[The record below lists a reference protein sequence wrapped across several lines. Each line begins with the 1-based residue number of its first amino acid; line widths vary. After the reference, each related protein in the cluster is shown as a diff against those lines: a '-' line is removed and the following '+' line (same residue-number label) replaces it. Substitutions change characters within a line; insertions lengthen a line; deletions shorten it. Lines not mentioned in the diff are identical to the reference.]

1 MCIRDSNEDDS
12 GTVVITAGAGADS
25 FTGSGDIFNLS
36 FILSGDAGT
45 SEFVDLFLT
54 DILVNEDED
63 AIYNTDSGV
72 VLVLSYVDVTM
83 NGSVTPFDSSVIL
96 QYLVGSV
103 ELDDGQA
110 DAGDVTQDASL
121 SALDAAII
129 LQFTVGMVDD
139 LPYDGD
145 MNLVAGG
152 DVGITGGSVSPGD
165 VFQMPILLDGGDNV
179 RSYELELSYDPEV
192 LVYQSLVWDES
203 VSGMTI
209 LDNQE
214 DGIIRVSAAGLG
226 AIESGSVVMGYV
238 EFELMETFEDY
249 ETTITM
255 SRSRLNEEAVV
266 IDGSTAI
273 YTNALLVVD
282 EWGHGGVP
290 DVYALKQNF
299 PNPFNPVTQ
308 IRYQLPEES
317 VVTIQIYDIMAVSY
331 SHLTLP
337 TICRV

>member
-1 MCIRDSNEDDS
+1 
-12 GTVVITAGAGADS
+12 
-25 FTGSGDIFNLS
+25 
-36 FILSGDAGT
+36 
-45 SEFVDLFLT
+45 
-54 DILVNEDED
+54 
-63 AIYNTDSGV
+63 
-72 VLVLSYVDVTM
+72 M
-83 NGSVTPFDSSVIL
+83 NGSVTPFDASVIL

-129 LQFTVGMVDD
+129 LQFIVGMVDD
-139 LPYDGD
+139 LPYDEEEND
-145 MNLVAGG
+145 LLAAGG
-152 DVGITGGSVSPGD
+152 DVVISGGSVSPGD

-192 LVYQSLVWDES
+192 LVYQSLIWDES

-209 LDNQE
+209 LDNLE
-214 DGIIRVSAAGLG
+214 DGIIRVGAAGLG
-226 AIESGSVVMGYV
+226 AIESGSVVLGYV
-238 EFELMETFEDY
+238 EFELVDTFDEY

-266 IDGSTAI
+266 IDGTTAV

-282 EWGHGGVP
+282 DWGHGGVP

-317 VVTIQIYDIMAVSY
+317 VVTIQIYDIMGRVVRSLVSGEKE
-331 SHLTLP
+331 LTGYHQVMWNGTNNYGDGVSAGMYLYVIQAGKFRD
-337 TICRV
+337 TRKMVLMK

>member
-1 MCIRDSNEDDS
+1 
-12 GTVVITAGAGADS
+12 
-25 FTGSGDIFNLS
+25 
-36 FILSGDAGT
+36 
-45 SEFVDLFLT
+45 LF
-54 DILVNEDED
+54 NEDENVYYD
-63 AIYNTDSGV
+63 TEPGG
-72 VLVLSYVDVTM
+72 VLVLSYGDVTM
-83 NGSVTPFDSSVIL
+83 NGSVTPFDASVIL

-103 ELDDGQA
+103 ELGDGQA
-110 DAGDVTQDASL
+110 DAGDVTLDASL

-152 DVGITGGSVSPGD
+152 DVVISGGSVSPGD

-192 LVYQSLVWDES
+192 LVYHSLIWDES

-214 DGIIRVSAAGLG
+214 DGIIMVSAAGLG

-238 EFELMETFEDY
+238 EFELVETFDEY

-266 IDGSTAI
+266 IDGSTAV

-282 EWGHGGVP
+282 DWGHGGVP

-317 VVTIQIYDIMAVSY
+317 VVTIQIYDIMGRVVRSLVSNEKE
-331 SHLTLP
+331 LTGYHQVMWDGTNNYGDGVSAGMYLYVIQAGRFRD
-337 TICRV
+337 TRKMVLMK

>member
-1 MCIRDSNEDDS
+1 M
-12 GTVVITAGAGADS
+12 
-25 FTGSGDIFNLS
+25 F
-36 FILSGDAGT
+36 
-45 SEFVDLFLT
+45 
-54 DILVNEDED
+54 NEDENVYYD
-63 AIYNTDSGV
+63 TEPGGV
-72 VLVLSYVDVTM
+72 FVLSYGDVTM
-83 NGSVTPFDSSVIL
+83 NGTVTPFDASVIL
-96 QYLVGSV
+96 QYLVGSL

-139 LPYDGD
+139 LPYDGEMD
-145 MNLVAGG
+145 LAAGG
-152 DVGITGGSVSPGD
+152 DVVITGGSVSPGD

-214 DGIIRVSAAGLG
+214 DGNIRVSAAGLG

-317 VVTIQIYDIMAVSY
+317 VVTIQIYDIMGRVVRSLVSNEKE
-331 SHLTLP
+331 LTGYHQVMWDGTNNYGDGVSAGMYLYVIQAGRFRD
-337 TICRV
+337 TRKMVLMK

>member
-1 MCIRDSNEDDS
+1 M
-12 GTVVITAGAGADS
+12 
-25 FTGSGDIFNLS
+25 
-36 FILSGDAGT
+36 
-45 SEFVDLFLT
+45 
-54 DILVNEDED
+54 
-63 AIYNTDSGV
+63 
-72 VLVLSYVDVTM
+72 
-83 NGSVTPFDSSVIL
+83 
-96 QYLVGSV
+96 

-152 DVGITGGSVSPGD
+152 DVVISGGSVSPGD

-179 RSYELELSYDPEV
+179 RSYELEFSYDPEV
-192 LVYQSLVWDES
+192 LVYQSLIWDES

-214 DGIIRVSAAGLG
+214 DGIIKVSAAGLD
-226 AIESGSVVMGYV
+226 AIEFGSVTLGYV
-238 EFELMETFEDY
+238 EFELVDTFDEY
-249 ETTITM
+249 ETTVTM
-255 SRSRLNEEAVV
+255 SRSRLNEKAVV

-273 YTNALLVVD
+273 YTNALLVID
-282 EWGHGGVP
+282 DWGHGGVP
-290 DVYALKQNF
+290 DVYALQQNF

-317 VVTIQIYDIMAVSY
+317 IVTIRIYDITGRVVRSLVSGQKE
-331 SHLTLP
+331 LTGYHQVSWDGTNNHGDGVSAGMYLYVIQAGKFRN
-337 TICRV
+337 TRKMVFIK

>member
-1 MCIRDSNEDDS
+1 
-12 GTVVITAGAGADS
+12 
-25 FTGSGDIFNLS
+25 
-36 FILSGDAGT
+36 
-45 SEFVDLFLT
+45 
-54 DILVNEDED
+54 
-63 AIYNTDSGV
+63 
-72 VLVLSYVDVTM
+72 
-83 NGSVTPFDSSVIL
+83 
-96 QYLVGSV
+96 
-103 ELDDGQA
+103 
-110 DAGDVTQDASL
+110 
-121 SALDAAII
+121 
-129 LQFTVGMVDD
+129 
-139 LPYDGD
+139 
-145 MNLVAGG
+145 
-152 DVGITGGSVSPGD
+152 
-165 VFQMPILLDGGDNV
+165 
-179 RSYELELSYDPEV
+179 
-192 LVYQSLVWDES
+192 
-203 VSGMTI
+203 MTI

-317 VVTIQIYDIMAVSY
+317 VVTIQIYDIMGRVVRSLVSNEKE
-331 SHLTLP
+331 LTGYHQVTWNGTNNHGDGVSAGMYLYVIQAGKFRD
-337 TICRV
+337 TRKMVLMK